1 MRTTMIASLVLALL
15 PVVGDAATI
24 DSFATNQ
31 ATIAD
36 PPGVATSVST
46 GGTDI
51 IGLRRDLAVLRLEG
65 AGIASIGVAGGVA
78 TLAVADTTPDSRG
91 EATITWDGDSDPNVL
106 SPSGLGGVDLTV
118 SSHSGFRVLVSTA
131 SAGTELVFT
140 VYTDAGNA
148 SRAARRLPTIGAPT
162 AVFVP
167 FSSFRAIAGSGAD
180 FTSVG
185 AIELVLRVTEGT
197 VALDLVETAGAGLG
211 ATKIA
216 LDTLNAPIGTSP
228 QTPGATMRYRVTVTN
243 TGSEALDVDVEDTL
257 GTNLSLVPASIDSSP
272 IARED
277 QYATSSNVELGVVAP
292 GLLANDGDPD
302 GDAVTVSTIGALATA
317 LGGTVTVA
325 ADGSFTYS
333 PPSGVGQAVDTFSY
347 TIADVGTKTATASAT
362 IHLGPRIW
370 FVDNGHCA
378 PAPCGAGTL
387 ADPFGSLVQAE
398 GASGLR
404 DTIFLF
410 AGSGPYPGG
419 ITLQDEQRLIGQ
431 GVALV
436 VDGVTL
442 VSAGAAPTITNG
454 AGAGIALGQDNTLR
468 GFGVGDTTTADI
480 VGSNFGTL
488 TVSDVEL
495 SGNGG
500 ALDLD
505 NGTLAATFGPI
516 EVNSG
521 VRGIDL
527 DAVTGSLSIAGTDID
542 GVSGMGIRV
551 VNGNATHSF
560 GATTVDA
567 PSGISLSNNPTS
579 TFDFSSLAVFTTA
592 GPGLLASTSGTLNL
606 PGIGN
611 VIGAVGGPAL
621 DLTSTSLGA
630 GATFSGTSSS
640 LSTGKGINLDGV
652 TGALSI
658 GGGTLGSAAGIA
670 FDLAGGTGAV
680 SFSGSIINAASRA
693 VEITGRTTSTVTLSG
708 HIGDNAAGTGVNITG
723 NSGGTITLSG
733 NYSGNTTSSQIDIAN
748 NSGSAVINFSG
759 SSKSLSTGANNA
771 IDIINNGTAQIHFT
785 GGGLVLATT
794 SGTPFNAT
802 GGAGAITVQGI
813 GNTLTSTTGT
823 ALHIADTTIGA
834 AGLTFQAISS
844 NGGTT
849 GIVLDT
855 TGAGPV
861 TVTGTGAAGSGGT
874 IQNTSGDAILLD
886 TTGGLVTLN
895 HMIIQDIGNM
905 AGASNTVSGQD
916 AIQGLEVN
924 GGLSLTGTTIRRISD
939 NAIHGGNHMLPAQST
954 VWNGLTLA
962 GVTIEDTNRYHVTS
976 RGDANNEGSVRIVG
990 LRGTATVSN
999 STFRRGAEF
1008 LDLFVTA
1015 DTLNLDVTGSVFENS
1030 YREFTAGDNSPLA
1043 SVGNHCID
1051 VTVLGAGAAGVT
1063 IGDRTLPAEAN
1074 TFLNCRLG
1082 SVRVVNDAGSTG
1094 TSTFVVA
1101 RNTFTVTDGSS
1112 GVSCNPTCQS
1122 ADFDFPMGGVLGW
1135 NRGTGTVNT
1144 VIENNTFTDVTNA
1157 SGGVGQLTLISEGGG
1172 PHQSLVQNNSFI
1184 RPGNAPMLVQSRNVA
1199 GSTVRLR
1206 AANNIV
1212 TGGPSLCTTDVSCA
1226 GGYPA
1231 PGLRTLFQANGGA
1244 TMDLTLDNNE
1254 FAGHDQSYDPAETVE
1269 VHSQDAATVCT
1280 NFTNN
1285 RAEDG
1290 YSLEPTT
1297 GTMST
1302 VGTGTCPV
1310 GAPSASCQTL
1320 LGNRGN
1326 RGGANSLATNPPFV
1340 RVVNNAVSVVGTP
1353 CATPTGGPF

>member
-1 MRTTMIASLVLALL
+1 MRTTTIAALILLL
-15 PVVGDAATI
+15 PPSAEALTI
-24 DSFATNQ
+24 DSFTTSQ
-31 ATIAD
+31 ATITD
-36 PPGVATSVST
+36 PPGGATSMPT
-46 GGTDI
+46 GGADI
-51 IGLRRDLAVLRLEG
+51 VGSRRDLAAGRL
-65 AGIASIGVAGGVA
+65 AGTGPVSIGVAGGVA
-78 TLAVADTTPDSRG
+78 TLAVTDTSPDSRG
-91 EATITWDGDSDPNVL
+91 EATITWDGDNDPSVL
-106 SPSGLGGVDLTV
+106 SPTGLGGVDLTA
-118 SSHSGFRVLVSTA
+118 SSHSGFRVLVNA
-131 SAGTELVFT
+131 ADEGAEVVLV
-140 VYTDAGNA
+140 VHTDGGNA
-148 SRAARRLPTIGAPT
+148 SRAARRLPAIGAPT
-162 AVFVP
+162 AIFVP
-167 FSSFRAIAGSGAD
+167 FSSFRTIAGSGAD

-185 AIELVLRVTEGT
+185 AVELVLRVTEGT
-197 VALDLVETAGAGLG
+197 VTLDLIETAGASLG

-216 LDTLNAPIGTSP
+216 LDTLNTPIGTTP
-228 QTPGATMRYRVTVTN
+228 QTPGTTLRYRVTVTN

-257 GTNLSLVPASIDSSP
+257 GSNLSLVPASIDSSP

-277 QYATSSNVELGVVAP
+277 QYATSGNVELSVPAP
-292 GLLANDGDPD
+292 GLLANDEDPD
-302 GDAVTVSTIGALATA
+302 GDPITVAALGALPTV

-333 PPSGVGQAVDTFSY
+333 PPSGVGQAVDTFLY
-347 TIADVGTKTATASAT
+347 TIADSGTKTATNSAT
-362 IHLGPRIW
+362 IALGPRIW
-370 FVDNGHCA
+370 FVDSNHCA
-378 PAPCGAGTL
+378 PAPCGTGTL
-387 ADPFGSLVQAE
+387 VDPFGGLAQAE
-398 GASGLR
+398 SAAGAR

-410 AGSGPYPGG
+410 TGSGPYAGG
-419 ITLQDEQRLIGQ
+419 ITLQSEQRLIGQ
-431 GVALV
+431 GVPLV

-442 VSAGAAPTITNG
+442 VAAGAAPTITNA
-454 AGAGIALGQDNTLR
+454 AGAGITLGPDNTLR
-468 GFGVGDTTTADI
+468 GLGVGNTSTADI

-527 DAVTGSLSIAGTDID
+527 DAVTGSLSIAGTEID

-551 VNGNATHSF
+551 VNGNASHSF

-567 PSGISLSNNPTS
+567 PSGISLSNNTTS
-579 TFDFSSLAVFTTA
+579 VFNFSSLAVSTTA
-592 GPGLLASTSGTLNL
+592 GPGLFATTSGTLNIA
-606 PGIGN
+606 GVGN
-611 VIGAVGGPAL
+611 VIDASGGPAL
-621 DLTSTSLGA
+621 DLTTTSLGSS
-630 GATFSGTSSS
+630 ATFTTASSS
-640 LSTGKGINLDGV
+640 SSSGKGINLNTVSGSL
-652 TGALSI
+652 TI
-658 GGGTLGSAAGIA
+658 GGGSISAAAGIA

-680 SFSGSIINAASRA
+680 AFGGTIVNAASRA
-693 VEITGRTTSTVTLSG
+693 VEITGRTTSTVSLSG
-708 HIGDNAAGTGVNITG
+708 QITDSGTGVSIAG
-723 NSGGTITLSG
+723 NSGGAVTLSG
-733 NYSGNTTSSQIDIAN
+733 NYSGTAASSQIDVVN
-748 NSGSAVINFSG
+748 NSGAAVITFSG
-759 SSKSLSTGANNA
+759 SSKSLSTGADNA
-771 IDIINNGTAQIHFT
+771 IDLINNGSAQINFT
-785 GGGLVLATT
+785 SGGLVLATT
-794 SGTPFNAT
+794 SGRPFHAT
-802 GGAGAITVQGI
+802 GGAGAVTVQGT

-823 ALHIADTTIGA
+823 ALYVANTTIGA
-834 AGLTFQAISS
+834 AGLTLQSISS
-844 NGGTT
+844 NGGAT